1 MMFLTKSDLM
11 EIHHRA
17 IAEFG
22 GSEGI
27 LNEGALESALV
38 AAENRAWYENA
49 DLVGCAAAY
58 AFHLTSAHAFID
70 GNKRVAAAA
79 TETFV
84 LINDAQLD
92 ASDDDLYELF
102 IGIASRIYPRIQVEE
117 WLRSR
122 ITLKP
127 GGQPG

>member
-1 MMFLTKSDLM
+1 MFLTKSDVQ
-11 EIHHRA
+11 EIHRRA

-22 GSEGI
+22 GFEGV
-27 LNEGALESALV
+27 LSEGALISALI
-38 AAENRAWYENA
+38 AAENRVWYENA

-84 LINDAQLD
+84 LINDAHLD
-92 ASDDDLYELF
+92 ASDDDLYQLF
-102 IGIASRIYPRIQVEE
+102 IGIASGTYPRVQVEE
-117 WLRSR
+117 WLRNR

-127 GGQPG
+127 RG

>member
-1 MMFLTKSDLM
+1 MMFLTKSDLL
-11 EIHHRA
+11 EIHHRV

-49 DLVGCAAAY
+49 DLVACAAAY
-58 AFHLTSAHAFID
+58 AFHLTSAHAFVD

-92 ASDDDLYELF
+92 ASDDDLYQLF
-102 IGIASRIYPRIQVEE
+102 IGIASGIYPRVQVEE

-122 ITLKP
+122 IAPKRR
-127 GGQPG
+127 GQSG

>member
-1 MMFLTKSDLM
+1 MMFLTKSDVL
-11 EIHHRA
+11 EIHRRA

-22 GSEGI
+22 GSEGV

-38 AAENRAWYENA
+38 AAENRLWYENA

-58 AFHLTSAHAFID
+58 ALHLTSAHAFID

-92 ASDDDLYELF
+92 ASDDDLYQLF
-102 IGIASRIYPRIQVEE
+102 IGIASGTYPRVQVEE

-122 ITLKP
+122 ITLKTR
-127 GGQPG
+127 G

>member
-1 MMFLTKSDLM
+1 MVFLTKSDLLA
-11 EIHHRA
+11 IHQRA

-22 GSEGI
+22 GSQGI
-27 LNEGALESALV
+27 LNLGALESALI

-58 AFHLTSAHAFID
+58 AFHLTSAHAFVD

-79 TETFV
+79 TEAFI
-84 LINDAQLD
+84 LINEAQIN
-92 ASDDDLYELF
+92 ASDDELYELF
-102 IGIASRIYPRIQVEE
+102 IGIASGTHPREQVED

-122 ITLKP
+122 ITAKSR
-127 GGQPG
+127 GQSG

>member
-1 MMFLTKSDLM
+1 MLFLTKSDLL
-11 EIHHRA
+11 EIHRRA

-22 GSEGI
+22 GSQGI
-27 LNEGALESALV
+27 LDEGALESALV

-58 AFHLTSAHAFID
+58 AFHLTSAHAFVD

-84 LINDAQLD
+84 LINEAQIN
-92 ASDDDLYELF
+92 ASDDDLYQFF
-102 IGIASRIYPRIQVEE
+102 IGIASGTYPRDQVED

-122 ITLKP
+122 ITAKP
-127 GGQPG
+127 RGQSG